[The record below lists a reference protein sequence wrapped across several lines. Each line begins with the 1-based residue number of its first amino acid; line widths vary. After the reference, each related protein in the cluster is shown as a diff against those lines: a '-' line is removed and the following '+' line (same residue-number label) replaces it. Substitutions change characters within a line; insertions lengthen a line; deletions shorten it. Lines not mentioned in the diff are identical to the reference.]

1 MMRTAVARFYT
12 AETMAS
18 TTGPTGTSGTKDS
31 ADRLPLIFIGI
42 VALEIAAILTLYF
55 AGVHFAS

>member
-1 MMRTAVARFYT
+1 MARFYT